1 MRMKLKM
8 EVLKV
13 FNLEF
18 ELSTDPK
25 TNEEEQNEETNA
37 KVEPAPKHPGG
48 IQ

>member
-1 MRMKLKM
+1 MRIKLKL

-13 FNLEF
+13 FTLDF
-18 ELSTDPK
+18 EMSTDPK
-25 TNEEEQNEETNA
+25 AKEEEQNEETNA